1 MMKRKFKYKL
11 SILLILTMAF
21 IIQFVLM
28 VIVSIIGAFP
38 NINNWVQ
45 LVIYIVI
52 TAIILPI
59 ILYYLMRHYD
69 LEENYRQVKLF
80 KKINFFIFIMIVL
93 IILISCTYLKV
104 ENFTKKSLPGISE
117 WLIPLIK
124 LILPTSVI
132 GLMQPRILTIQLFN
146 VPVYYEKGIVSNP
159 IIPINSHSF
168 NISLHNFTKYPA
180 KVFYLGICEADNVK
194 KIMNEKDWDKNM
206 FIDKYSYNKIPKSP
220 KSFENIESG
229 QDGMLHNI
237 NCNELKIQFKRK
249 ASNKKKKASNKKKYD
264 LCAVYY
270 IQEDEHQSQTYAM
283 KHFRLK

>member
-1 MMKRKFKYKL
+1 MMKRKFEYKL
-11 SILLILTMAF
+11 SILTMAF

-28 VIVSIIGAFP
+28 VIVSIIGAFL
-38 NINNWVQ
+38 NINYWVQ

-52 TAIILPI
+52 TAINLLS

-69 LEENYRQVKLF
+69 LEENYRQVKLL

-124 LILPTSVI
+124 VILPTSVI
-132 GLMQPRILTIQLFN
+132 SPVLGLMQPRILTIQLFN
-146 VPVYYEKGIVSNP
+146 VPFYYEKGIVSNP

-168 NISLHNFTKYPA
+168 NISLYNFTKYPA

-206 FIDKYSYNKIPKSP
+206 FIDKYLHNKIPKSP

-237 NCNELKIQFKRK
+237 NCNELKIQFKE
-249 ASNKKKKASNKKKYD
+249 KASNKKKYD

>member
-1 MMKRKFKYKL
+1 MMKRKFEYKL
-11 SILLILTMAF
+11 SILTMAF

-52 TAIILPI
+52 TAINLLS

-124 LILPTSVI
+124 VILPTSVI
-132 GLMQPRILTIQLFN
+132 SPVLGLMQPRILTIQLFN
-146 VPVYYEKGIVSNP
+146 VPFYYEKGIVSNP

-206 FIDKYSYNKIPKSP
+206 FIDKYSHNKIPKSP

-249 ASNKKKKASNKKKYD
+249 ASNKKKYD
-264 LCAVYY
+264 LCAFYY